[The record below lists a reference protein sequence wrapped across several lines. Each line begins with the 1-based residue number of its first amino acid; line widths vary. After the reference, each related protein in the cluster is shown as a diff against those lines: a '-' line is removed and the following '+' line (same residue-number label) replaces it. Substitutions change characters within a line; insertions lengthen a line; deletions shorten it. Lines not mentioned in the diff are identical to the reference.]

1 MSNSDITDVY
11 VSVCRKVNEPFVV
24 VFLCV
29 FLRKRKNF
37 ELSSKVGNHLSAF
50 LGQQWI
56 Q

>member
-37 ELSSKVGNHLSAF
+37 EGHSSKVGNHLSAF
-50 LGQQWI
+50 LGQQ
-56 Q
+56 